1 MKKAVKALLLSLA
14 LTLVLGAA
22 ALAEDQLV
30 LPASTREIRSEAFK
44 GTDIVE
50 AVLPEGIDTIGSEAF
65 ADCAALTRINLP
77 ASLRRIAADAFRNC
91 PDLVAT
97 VELGSRAQAFCR
109 SAGVRYQCDPDAL
122 TILRAAD
129 YQGYEL
135 DALYVSVMAPLG
147 SDGLLLYDETGA
159 LLASWTAAEG
169 YRDPLAQYWNFDCGY
184 VFPEDMGETHAQW
197 TYVLTAGETRGAP
210 WAITVDYEP
219 GLNSLVS
226 DYDIG
231 NIWDLVAGEETTLTV
246 YFEQETHYL
255 RLLDGDGS
263 VLLEASDFW
272 ADVTDGSCE
281 FALTFD
287 QPGEYE
293 LHLLASVDGQ
303 TWKRCS
309 YVAYATVSEANSVAT
324 RVNYFGAP
332 AFASDGCAFKFWGN
346 ADSSANYIGLFEGD
360 VLLESWAYEDMDY
373 FYHSISGPG
382 EHELTLRA
390 SLDGENWTASGET
403 ATVRVVPE
411 PVVTNTRYM
420 GYAALAGDCELE
432 VWDYTT
438 TPNARYLAL
447 FDEDGQLLYR
457 LEESSSSLADGEIER
472 SWNGHLPFTIMEP
485 GEYAYSLRAS
495 ADGESY
501 GPPQEVPYTIS
512 PRNYVSEVSQESW
525 AGTEALLR
533 IETALT
539 ATQLRITDWQGNAL
553 DLTVEGEPEA
563 EVFEKEWLVRCAFP
577 AEGEYLVFIQAAD
590 GEQWGDAYMYAVR
603 VGDSEETEP
612 PAEICGFNAAF
623 GTRIAARIR
632 FRCETLAEADL
643 SAITAIRLCG
653 FDGAELHSWGP
664 ADLALEENSDGVVSE
679 LLTWDLG
686 APGTYCFYDELA
698 FADGSFRR
706 NYHRIPTTNAEDLC
720 NYDSTDAVRMVFGDL
735 VWTQVQVYDSYL
747 FDQPEG
753 LPVPALTP
761 RSAPGRFYL
770 LAKWDPTDFALVG
783 ETDLTIC
790 GVKPGMTMD
799 EAREALELAGAHPTE
814 GVLNDEIW
822 QYRGVRFDYIN
833 VSFTDGIVTSIDTYT
848 YSGEG

>member
-1 MKKAVKALLLSLA
+1 MKKAVKALFLSLA
-14 LTLVLGAA
+14 LTLALGAA
-22 ALAEDQLV
+22 ALAEDRLV

-122 TILRAAD
+122 TILKAED
-129 YQGYEL
+129 CKEFNGDTL
-135 DALYVSVMAPLG
+135 TVSVMAPLG
-147 SDGLLLYDETGA
+147 CDGLLLYDETGA

-169 YRDPLAQYWNFDCGY
+169 YRNEVAQYWYLGY
-184 VFPEDMGETHAQW
+184 EFPEDMGETQAQW

-210 WAITVDYEP
+210 RTIAVNSQQPSIDSLVDYFEIR
-219 GLNSLVS
+219 NSWALVV
-226 DYDIG
+226 G
-231 NIWDLVAGEETTLTV
+231 KETTLTA
-246 YFEQETHYL
+246 YFAQETHYL
-255 RLLDGDGS
+255 RLEDGDGNA
-263 VLLEASDFW
+263 LLEASDFW
-272 ADVTDGSCE
+272 ANVTDDACE

-309 YVAYATVSEANSVAT
+309 YVADVVVSDGVYS
-324 RVNYFGAP
+324 FSAP

-382 EHELTLRA
+382 DHELTLRA
-390 SLDGENWTASGET
+390 SLDGENWIASGDT
-403 ATVRVVPE
+403 ATVRVVSE
-411 PVVTNTRYM
+411 PTITYTRYM
-420 GYAALAGDCELE
+420 GYYAIAGDCELE

-447 FDEDGQLLYR
+447 FDEDGQLIYR
-457 LEESSSSLADGEIER
+457 LEESSSALEDEGLER
-472 SWNGHLPFTIMEP
+472 TWYGHLPFTVLEP
-485 GEYAYSLRAS
+485 GKYAYSLRAS
-495 ADGESY
+495 ADGEHY
-501 GPPQEVPYTIS
+501 GPPQEVTYTIG
-512 PRNYVSEVSQESW
+512 PRNEVQDVCLESST
-525 AGTEALLR
+525 GTEALLR

-563 EVFEKEWLVRCAFP
+563 EVFEKEWLVRCGFP
-577 AEGEYLVFIQAAD
+577 AEGEYPVFIQAAD
-590 GEQWGDAYMYAVR
+590 GDQWGDAYMYAVR
-603 VGDSEETEP
+603 VGDHEETEP

-632 FRCETLAEADL
+632 FRCETLAEAAL
-643 SAITAIRLCG
+643 RL
-653 FDGAELHSWGP
+653 
-664 ADLALEENSDGVVSE
+664 
-679 LLTWDLG
+679 
-686 APGTYCFYDELA
+686 
-698 FADGSFRR
+698 
-706 NYHRIPTTNAEDLC
+706 
-720 NYDSTDAVRMVFGDL
+720 
-735 VWTQVQVYDSYL
+735 
-747 FDQPEG
+747 
-753 LPVPALTP
+753 
-761 RSAPGRFYL
+761 
-770 LAKWDPTDFALVG
+770 
-783 ETDLTIC
+783 
-790 GVKPGMTMD
+790 
-799 EAREALELAGAHPTE
+799 
-814 GVLNDEIW
+814 
-822 QYRGVRFDYIN
+822 
-833 VSFTDGIVTSIDTYT
+833 
-848 YSGEG
+848 